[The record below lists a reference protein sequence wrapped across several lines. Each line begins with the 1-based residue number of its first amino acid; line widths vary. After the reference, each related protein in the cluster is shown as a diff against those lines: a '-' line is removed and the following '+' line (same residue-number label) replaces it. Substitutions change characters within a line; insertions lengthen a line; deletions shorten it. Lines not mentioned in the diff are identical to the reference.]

1 MRLINAARGGIYD
14 EAALVEGLKSG
25 KLGGVALD
33 VFADEPCTNSPLFGM
48 PGVVCTPHLGASTEE
63 AQTQVAIEAVELLT
77 AYLTTGAI
85 RHAVNVASLDPK
97 TLASLRGYLDVAYRL
112 GLLLAGLQPGGL
124 KKCRLLYRGEI
135 ADKETKVLTA
145 VFAAG
150 LLENALDEEVN
161 LVNAELL
168 LKQRGIELIEESRS
182 DMGAFRSSMT
192 AEVITDQARRTGRR
206 ARSSARTCRGWCRST
221 TTASKPISTAACW
234 CSRHHDVPGIIGSVG
249 TVFGQHRREHCPN
262 GGRPGQPRAARPSAF

>member
-1 MRLINAARGGIYD
+1 
-14 EAALVEGLKSG
+14 
-25 KLGGVALD
+25 
-33 VFADEPCTNSPLFGM
+33 M

-124 KKCRLLYRGEI
+124 KACRLLYRGEI

-150 LLENALDEEVN
+150 LLRACPRRRGESG
-161 LVNAELL
+161 
-168 LKQRGIELIEESRS
+168 QRR
-182 DMGAFRSSMT
+182 A
-192 AEVITDQARRTGRR
+192 A
-206 ARSSARTCRGWCRST
+206 ARSSA
-221 TTASKPISTAACW
+221 ASSW
-234 CSRHHDVPGIIGSVG
+234 SR
-249 TVFGQHRREHCPN
+249 N
-262 GGRPGQPRAARPSAF
+262 RAATWARSARR

>member
-1 MRLINAARGGIYD
+1 
-14 EAALVEGLKSG
+14 
-25 KLGGVALD
+25 
-33 VFADEPCTNSPLFGM
+33 M

-112 GLLLAGLQPGGL
+112 GLLMASLQPAGL
-124 KKCRLLYRGEI
+124 KKCRLLYRGEL

-150 LLENALDEEVN
+150 LLQNALDEEVN

-168 LKQRGIELIEESRS
+168 LEAARRRADRRIAQRHGRLPGVDDRRSRS
-182 DMGAFRSSMT
+182 AT
-192 AEVITDQARRTGRR
+192 AGQHRATGTVFGQNMPRLVSLDGYR
-206 ARSSARTCRGWCRST
+206 LEAYLDGCLLVFSH
-221 TTASKPISTAACW
+221 K
-234 CSRHHDVPGIIGSVG
+234 DVPGIIGNVG
-249 TVFGQHRREHCPN
+249 TVFGQHSGQHCPN
-262 GGRPGQPRAARPSAF
+262 GSRPGQPGGARGRRAES